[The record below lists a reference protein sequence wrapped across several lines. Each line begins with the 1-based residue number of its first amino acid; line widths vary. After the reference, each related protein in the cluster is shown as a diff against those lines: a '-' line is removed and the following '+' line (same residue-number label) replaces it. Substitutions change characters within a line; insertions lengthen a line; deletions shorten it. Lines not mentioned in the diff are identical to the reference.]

1 MKKIRIIELKRSWT
15 MAGPE
20 SLILSVAKKINKV
33 LFDPLV
39 ITFGL
44 PKTPSQPT
52 LYQIAKSINLKAVDL
67 PSKSKYNP
75 SIIAKVLSLIKEY
88 DINIIHTHDFK
99 SNLIGLITALLYKK
113 PLITTIHGRLST
125 PFRVR
130 IYESIDSLLIRFFDK
145 VVVGSNDLK
154 EKLIKKWKISPQKI
168 ELIHNSV
175 DILRFNLPL
184 DSDRIK
190 AEFKIKEDEI
200 IVTTIGQLKKEK
212 GVEYLLAAVPKVI
225 EKFKEVR
232 FLICGEGEYKEELIK
247 LAEKLNITKNVI
259 FTGYYDDLSQVLG
272 VSDLFI
278 TPSLME
284 SLPIVILEAMCAGL
298 PIIGTKVGDIPFCIN
313 SKNGLLIKP
322 KSSEEIS
329 KALIK
334 LLTNKEKLKEM
345 GKESRNLVKEKFSD
359 EVMVKKIEG
368 IYLSLINSRVSH
380 GR

>member
-1 MKKIRIIELKRSWT
+1 MKKIRIMELKRSWT

>member
-329 KALIK
+329 KAIIK

-345 GKESRNLVKEKFSD
+345 GKESRNLVKERFSD
-359 EVMVKKIEG
+359 EVMVRKIED

>member
-1 MKKIRIIELKRSWT
+1 
-15 MAGPE
+15 
-20 SLILSVAKKINKV
+20 
-33 LFDPLV
+33 
-39 ITFGL
+39 
-44 PKTPSQPT
+44 
-52 LYQIAKSINLKAVDL
+52 
-67 PSKSKYNP
+67 
-75 SIIAKVLSLIKEY
+75 
-88 DINIIHTHDFK
+88 
-99 SNLIGLITALLYKK
+99 
-113 PLITTIHGRLST
+113 
-125 PFRVR
+125 
-130 IYESIDSLLIRFFDK
+130 
-145 VVVGSNDLK
+145 
-154 EKLIKKWKISPQKI
+154 
-168 ELIHNSV
+168 
-175 DILRFNLPL
+175 LRFNLPL

>member
-1 MKKIRIIELKRSWT
+1 